1 MSKPSFSTP
10 EDAEQAFY
18 DAFAGADLDAMMAVW
33 AERDF
38 VECIHPMSD
47 RVQGYEAVEESWR
60 EIFDGGLRV
69 QVELSGIHRTRD
81 ALIAVHVLYEHLG
94 TSDDSDH
101 WPPVIATNIFQ
112 LVEGSWRMVHHH
124 ASPCPEEE
132 DDNNETDDT
141 AINTRR
147 LH

>member
-1 MSKPSFSTP
+1 MPEPVFPTP

-18 DAFAGADLDAMMAVW
+18 EAFTNADLVAMMAVW

-38 VECIHPMSD
+38 IECIHPMSD
-47 RVQGYEAVEESWR
+47 RVQGYESVEESWR

-69 QVELSGIHRTRD
+69 QLKLSSVHRTQD
-81 ALIAVHVLYEHLG
+81 ALIAVHVLYEHLSTPG
-94 TSDDSDH
+94 DSKN
-101 WPPVIATNIFQ
+101 WPPVIATNVFQ

-124 ASPCPEEE
+124 ASPCPDE
-132 DDNNETDDT
+132 DEDNDEAAVTT
-141 AINTRR
+141 LTTRQ